1 MDIRNKKLAD
11 LLTDYSCELEQGE
24 KILIDYEGN
33 DCKDLVKEIVKNAQ
47 PDEAYLLISAT
58 TKMKDCKDIIEAY
71 SFLENYKLIFTKIDE
86 TSSLGVVLNVKEI
99 TGKSLS
105 YFTTGQSVPDDIEIA
120 DVENLSKK
128 LLGNS

>member
-1 MDIRNKKLAD
+1 MLFR
-11 LLTDYSCELEQGE
+11 S
-24 KILIDYEGN
+24 
-33 DCKDLVKEIVKNAQ
+33 KNAE

-71 SFLENYKLIFTKIDE
+71 GFLENYKLIFTKVDE

-105 YFTTGQSVPDDIEIA
+105 YLTTGQSVPDDIEIA